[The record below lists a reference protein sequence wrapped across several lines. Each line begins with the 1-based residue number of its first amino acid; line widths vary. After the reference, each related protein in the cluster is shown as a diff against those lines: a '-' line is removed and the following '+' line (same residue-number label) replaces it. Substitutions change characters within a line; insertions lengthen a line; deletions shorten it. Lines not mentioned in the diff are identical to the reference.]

1 MFREVTIGD
10 KKIEMLANG
19 ATPFWYREVFS
30 ADFFTDAQTTDD
42 AKTVELF
49 TKVGFIM
56 AKQAKGA
63 DMKKVNV
70 GQFMKWLEDFAPMD
84 FPDATP
90 DIVALYMAQTKET
103 SKPKK

>member
-42 AKTVELF
+42 GKTVELSDSD
-49 TKVGFIM
+49 G
-56 AKQAKGA
+56 
-63 DMKKVNV
+63 KKKTENPISVLT
-70 GQFMKWLEDFAPMD
+70 GIFASM
-84 FPDATP
+84 
-90 DIVALYMAQTKET
+90 
-103 SKPKK
+103 KPKVEEGALNLSDSEPKEVEPLNFNVI

>member
-1 MFREVTIGD
+1 MFKEVTIGD
-10 KKIEMLANG
+10 KEIEMLANG
-19 ATPFWYREVFS
+19 ATPFWFRQVFS
-30 ADFFTDAQTTDD
+30 EDFFTEVQTTDD
-42 AKTVELF
+42 GKTVELF

-84 FPDATP
+84 FPDAVP
-90 DIVALYMAQTKET
+90 AIVDLYMSQTKET